1 MGGGNVMAY
10 ECPKIIRAHHRV
22 WRHVWKA
29 ALAFWLHFMPAPTLA
44 DELRILTSMS
54 GQVFEPFKQRFE
66 ALYPETRVIVLNKN
80 TNAAI
85 EEVLRGNPRGFDIF
99 WASSPEAFALL
110 DRHDAFFEA
119 PPCPEVDPNRYSVF
133 ALSGLGW
140 SMRNDNAHTFPD
152 SWEDLLKREYR
163 GRIGMARPSRSGTTH
178 MLIER
183 FLQVRGWDSGWQYV
197 LALSGNLSTLTSR
210 SFGVPDGVLNNRFDL
225 GLSIDFLALG
235 AGPALRFK
243 YGQPIMLTPARIGIL
258 KTGSNVGAG
267 CRFIEYV
274 LSDAG
279 QRLLL
284 DPQMRRVPANPAI
297 RAEATSQVPQAMR
310 HALRLTWM
318 RYNAE
323 VAQRRYWAVNAL
335 FDVFVTDVFSR
346 RRGLWQRLDALTA
359 AGNLGA
365 VAALRTI
372 LTTMPV
378 AEGDGQAPGL
388 NEAPFRATNLT
399 TNSAPQ
405 AAALLRWRT
414 LRDALLLEVE
424 TGLSQLER
432 GAR

>member
-1 MGGGNVMAY
+1 MVFNWLRHIWAPKCAVSPAQMA
-10 ECPKIIRAHHRV
+10 V
-22 WRHVWKA
+22 L
-29 ALAFWLHFMPAPTLA
+29 ALGLCIMSAPVRA

-66 ALYPETRVIVLNKN
+66 ALNPQTRVIVLNKN
-80 TNAAI
+80 TNAAL

-99 WASSPEAFALL
+99 WASSPEAFNLL
-110 DRHDAFFEA
+110 DRYNAFFDT
-119 PPCPEVDPNRYSVF
+119 PPCPKIDPNRFSIF

-140 SMRNDNAHTFPD
+140 SMREDNPLPFPE
-152 SWEDLLKREYR
+152 SWNDLLKTDYR

-183 FLQVRGWDSGWQYV
+183 FLQVRGWDTGWQYV

-210 SFGVPDGVLNNRFDL
+210 SFGVPDGVLNRRFDL
-225 GLSIDFLALG
+225 GLSIDFLAQG
-235 AGPALRFK
+235 AGPELRFK

-258 KTGSNVGAG
+258 NTASNVEAG

-274 LSDAG
+274 LSDPG

-297 RAEATSQVPQAMR
+297 RAEAEARIPQAMR
-310 HALRLTWM
+310 DALRLTWM
-318 RYNAE
+318 RYNAG
-323 VAQRRYWAVNAL
+323 VAQSRYWVVNAL

-346 RRGLWQRLDALTA
+346 RRALWQRLDALPETTPPRKLA
-359 AGNLGA
+359 T
-365 VAALRTI
+365 LRTL

-378 AEGDGQAPGL
+378 TEANGQLAGL

-399 TNSAPQ
+399 ANSAAQ
-405 AAALLRWRT
+405 EAALLRWRT
-414 LRDALLLEVE
+414 ARDAMLFEAETLLAA
-424 TGLSQLER
+424 LER
-432 GAR
+432 DGR